1 MQDRSNSTIGS
12 LMTEMKDPNNNFKR
26 FEFDIQI
33 SKTVKNNPQLE
44 NTERQCWA
52 NAQYL
57 RRECWVVFLYQKQLS
72 QRIWNKLFVKFL
84 IVLVLTLTRTE

>member
-1 MQDRSNSTIGS
+1 
-12 LMTEMKDPNNNFKR
+12 MTEMKDPNNNFKR